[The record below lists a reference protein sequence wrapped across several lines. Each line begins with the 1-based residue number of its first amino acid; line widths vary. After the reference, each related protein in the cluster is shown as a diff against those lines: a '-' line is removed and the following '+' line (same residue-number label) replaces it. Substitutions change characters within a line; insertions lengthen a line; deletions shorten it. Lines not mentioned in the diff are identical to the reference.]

1 MLAVLSDIHGNL
13 PALEAVIADARAA
26 GATGFAN
33 LGDSLSGPLWP
44 AETADLL
51 MREDWPT
58 IAGNHERQLL
68 THTPERMNASD
79 RFARQCLSDAHLAWL
94 AAQPEALTVTRAPVP
109 GPAGRQAMALSL
121 DRIARG
127 DVDPGT
133 EAGMTKVGAIL
144 CVHGSPRSDV
154 EHLIHSVEGAGLR
167 DASDAEIGERL
178 DGATASLI
186 LCGHT
191 HVPRIVTLADGRTV
205 ANPGS
210 VGLQAYTDDH
220 PAFYA
225 VENGDPLARYALVR
239 GHEVEL
245 RAIPYDHH
253 AAAAKAGR
261 EGRAD
266 WAEALRSGRNG

>member
-1 MLAVLSDIHGNL
+1 MLAILSDIHGNL

-26 GATGFAN
+26 GATGFVN

-68 THTPERMNASD
+68 THAPERMNASD
-79 RFARQCLSDAHLAWL
+79 RFARACLSDAHLTWL
-94 AAQPEALTVTRAPVP
+94 ADQPEALIVIPASVP
-109 GPAGRQAMALSL
+109 GSTGRQALRLSL
-121 DRIARG
+121 DGIARG

-133 EAGMTKVGAIL
+133 EAGMTDVGAIL

-154 EHLIHSVEGAGLR
+154 EHLIHSVEGIGLH
-167 DASDAEIGERL
+167 DASDAEISERL
-178 DGATASLI
+178 DGATAQLI
-186 LCGHT
+186 FCGHT
-191 HVPRIVTLADGRTV
+191 HVARVVTLPDGRIV

-225 VENGDPLARYALVR
+225 VENGDPLARYALVS
-239 GHEVEL
+239 GATVEL
-245 RAIPYDHH
+245 CAIPYDHLS
-253 AAAAKAGR
+253 AAAKASRDGR
-261 EGRAD
+261 ED

>member
-1 MLAVLSDIHGNL
+1 MIAVLSDIHGNL

-26 GATGFAN
+26 GATSFVN

-58 IAGNHERQLL
+58 IAGNHERQVL
-68 THTPERMNASD
+68 THAPERMNASD
-79 RFARQCLSDAHLAWL
+79 RFARERLSGSQLAWL
-94 AAQPEALTVTRAPVP
+94 ASQPQALTVTPAPVP
-109 GPAGRQAMALSL
+109 GSTGRQAMALSL

-127 DVDPGT
+127 KVDPGT
-133 EAGMTKVGAIL
+133 KAGMTDEGAIL
-144 CVHGSPRSDV
+144 LVHGSPRSDV
-154 EHLIHSVEGAGLR
+154 EHLLHSVEGAGLR
-167 DASDAEIGERL
+167 DATDAEIEDRL
-178 DGATASLI
+178 DGAGASLI

-191 HVPRIVTLADGRTV
+191 HVARIVAFADGRRV

-239 GHEVEL
+239 GIDVEL
-245 RAIPYDHH
+245 RAIAYDHLS
-253 AAAAKAGR
+253 AAAKAAR

-266 WAEALRSGRNG
+266 WAEALHSGRNG